1 MATDEGVTAAL
12 GKNFKWSVNGK
23 ANTNVKGERK
33 TGQLF
38 LKDAINSLEAPIE
51 EDQTYTYHYEFSGVD
66 ATGKAHATNVL
77 GVTVVVQPAG
87 QPIITF
93 DGFPETTIIEGDD
106 MAKEVEAK
114 FEAEGI
120 IDETK
125 TTLTINDGVDDKVYN
140 ILTDGTILYNDW
152 GISVESDNNATAT
165 LKFPKVFSSRLEAPT
180 EGEKTLFINWFKQ

>member
-1 MATDEGVTAAL
+1 M
-12 GKNFKWSVNGK
+12 
-23 ANTNVKGERK
+23 
-33 TGQLF
+33 
-38 LKDAINSLEAPIE
+38 EAPIE

-106 MAKEVEAK
+106 MSKEIEAK

-125 TTLTINDGVDDKVYN
+125 TTLTINDG
-140 ILTDGTILYNDW
+140 
-152 GISVESDNNATAT
+152 
-165 LKFPKVFSSRLEAPT
+165 
-180 EGEKTLFINWFKQ
+180 